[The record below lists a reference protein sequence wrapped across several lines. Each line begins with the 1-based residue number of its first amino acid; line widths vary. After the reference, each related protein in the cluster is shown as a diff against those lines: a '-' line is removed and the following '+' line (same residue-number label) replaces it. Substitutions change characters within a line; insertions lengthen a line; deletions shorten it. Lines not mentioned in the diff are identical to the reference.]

1 MLAFDGELF
10 QLTLSED
17 ATPNPRPPEPVQ
29 KAQPQSAEEAPKKSK
44 RKRTK
49 KPKVDEKTGRRP
61 ISFG

>member
-17 ATPNPRPPEPVQ
+17 ATPNPRPPETPK
-29 KAQPQSAEEAPKKSK
+29 KAQSETSETAPKKTK

>member
-1 MLAFDGELF
+1 MF

-17 ATPNPRPPEPVQ
+17 ATQAERPVIDESIVAEKPAPVTTTDP
-29 KAQPQSAEEAPKKSK
+29 AKSK